1 MSFQSFEEIIRFA
14 IDKEREAV
22 AFYEDAAK
30 QETYSGAKKTFEEFA
45 QEERKHEALLEGL
58 LKGETQLAGYKFKW
72 IPDIKRSNYMEDI
85 TYEKGMSY
93 PDILRLAM
101 KREEKALQLYND
113 LASKA
118 DKEEIIK
125 LFKMLSQEEAKHKLA
140 LETLYDDHMAKLG
153 D

>member
-1 MSFQSFEEIIRFA
+1 MGFQSFEEIIGFA
-14 IDKEREAV
+14 IDKEREAI
-22 AFYEDAAK
+22 AFYEDAAN
-30 QETYSGAKKTFEEFA
+30 QETYSGAKKTFKDFA
-45 QEERKHEALLEGL
+45 SEERKHEALLEGF
-58 LKGETQLAGYKFKW
+58 LKGETQLTDYKFKW
-72 IPDIKRSNYMEDI
+72 IPDIKRSDYLEDM

-113 LASKA
+113 LAQRA
-118 DKEEIIK
+118 DKEEIVK